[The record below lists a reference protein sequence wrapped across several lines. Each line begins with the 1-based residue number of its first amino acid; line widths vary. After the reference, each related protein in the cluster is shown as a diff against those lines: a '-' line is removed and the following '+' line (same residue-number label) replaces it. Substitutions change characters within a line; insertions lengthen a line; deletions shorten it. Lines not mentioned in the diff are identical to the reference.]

1 MPDRQHAI
9 PYLLTLRT
17 PQSAF
22 MLGFDADTAEEARR
36 FAAAWVESQPVKPT
50 SRVTLTCPDGTVSG
64 LTDAPLP
71 A

>member
-1 MPDRQHAI
+1 MSGRQNPS
-9 PYLLTLRT
+9 PYLITLRT

-36 FAAAWVESQPVKPT
+36 FAAAWVERQHVKPT

-64 LTDAPLP
+64 LTAAPP
-71 A
+71 AA

>member
-1 MPDRQHAI
+1 MPERQHPF

-22 MLGFDADTAEEARR
+22 MLGFAADTAEEAHR
-36 FAAAWVESQPVKPT
+36 FAAAWVENQSVRPT

-64 LTDAPLP
+64 VTGGPST
-71 A
+71 